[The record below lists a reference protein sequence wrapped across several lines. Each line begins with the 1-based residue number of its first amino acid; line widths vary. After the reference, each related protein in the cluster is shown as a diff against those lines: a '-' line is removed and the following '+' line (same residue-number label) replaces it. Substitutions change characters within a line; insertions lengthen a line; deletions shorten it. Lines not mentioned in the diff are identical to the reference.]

1 MNMLELDNIHVYI
14 DTFYIIQGVSIT
26 IPKDEVT
33 VLLGRN
39 GAGKTT
45 TMKSILGI
53 YPPKIGTINYNGML
67 LNNMATHKISKLGIG
82 YVPDTRRIFGTLTVE
97 QNLKVARRSG
107 VQSLSL
113 EDSLNFIYDLFPD
126 LKQFKNRTAKTLSG
140 GQQQMLAVGRAL
152 VNENQLLLI
161 DEPTEGLSPKF
172 AKFVM
177 ETIQQIK
184 EKMTILLVEQNF
196 KAATSVGDNFYIMD
210 DGKIAHSGKM
220 SDLINNQSI
229 ITKYLGLK
237 V

>member
-1 MNMLELDNIHVYI
+1 MNMLELENIHVYI
-14 DTFYIIQGVSIT
+14 DSFYIIQGISLVV
-26 IPKDEVT
+26 PKDEVT

-45 TMKSILGI
+45 TMKAILGV
-53 YPPKIGTINYNGML
+53 YPPKSGTIKFNNTV
-67 LNNMATHKISKLGIG
+67 LNHMPTHKISKLGIG

-97 QNLKVARRSG
+97 QNLKVARRSD
-107 VQSLSL
+107 SKTFTFEDRLSY
-113 EDSLNFIYDLFPD
+113 IYDLFPD
-126 LKQFKNRTAKTLSG
+126 LNKFKNRRARTLSG
-140 GQQQMLAVGRAL
+140 GQQQMLAVARAL
-152 VNENQLLLI
+152 VNDNQILLI

-172 AKFVM
+172 AKLVM
-177 ETIQQIK
+177 DTIHQIK
-184 EKMTILLVEQNF
+184 DKMTILLVEQNF

-220 SDLINNQSI
+220 TDLMNNQQI